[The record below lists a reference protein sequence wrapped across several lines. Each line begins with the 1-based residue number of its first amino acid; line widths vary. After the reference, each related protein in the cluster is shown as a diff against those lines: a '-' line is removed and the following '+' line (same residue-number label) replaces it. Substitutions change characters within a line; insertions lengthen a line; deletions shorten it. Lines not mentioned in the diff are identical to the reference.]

1 MHQNHV
7 KSTSAFTSTSPE
19 HRLLLIEEKDS
30 DALMI
35 EQALQ
40 EDLPAMQ
47 LHRASTLA
55 QARVL
60 LNELAFDVVLVN
72 HELPDGD
79 CFDVLDVLLDAAL
92 LLPVVVLTQYG
103 HEDVAVS
110 AMKAGA
116 SDCLRKELDH
126 RHLDALPGC
135 LKEAM
140 YRHEMALQATERARR
155 EDQMKLIDSLR
166 TTMANVKHEINNPLA
181 IISGNAQL
189 LLELTKM
196 MELDDDLVKP
206 IRDIEEAS
214 LRISDSLDKLNSI
227 KELIARD
234 QLKGEENVNGLG
246 YR

>member
-1 MHQNHV
+1 MG
-7 KSTSAFTSTSPE
+7 SE
-19 HRLLLIEEKDS
+19 MCIRD
-30 DALMI
+30 
-35 EQALQ
+35 
-40 EDLPAMQ
+40 
-47 LHRASTLA
+47 R
-55 QARVL
+55 
-60 LNELAFDVVLVN
+60 
-72 HELPDGD
+72 
-79 CFDVLDVLLDAAL
+79 
-92 LLPVVVLTQYG
+92 YG

-155 EDQMKLIDSLR
+155 QDQMKLIDSLR